1 MHTLWLLAYH
11 ICAHLPSQQ
20 RVVSKGHVDS
30 RVAGHRPQQHQN
42 EKGEDAELA
51 LSLPCGP
58 TFPISL
64 MPSVAAW
71 PVCVATGLL
80 DWFFCD

>member
-1 MHTLWLLAYH
+1 MHTLWLLAHH

-30 RVAGHRPQQHQN
+30 KAASHRPQQHQN

-51 LSLPCGP
+51 LFLPCGP
-58 TFPISL
+58 TFLISL
-64 MPSVAAW
+64 MSSVAAW

-80 DWFFCD
+80 DWLFL